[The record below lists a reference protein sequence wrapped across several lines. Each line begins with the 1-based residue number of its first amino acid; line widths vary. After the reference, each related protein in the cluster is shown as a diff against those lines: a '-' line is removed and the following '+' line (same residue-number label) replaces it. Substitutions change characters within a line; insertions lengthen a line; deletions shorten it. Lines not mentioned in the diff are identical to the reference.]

1 MCDVIGCEDLCRDRL
16 CMPNKYVGCK
26 MNNKQCVTVSGSVS
40 VCKVWE
46 EVDNDLGQFVL
57 S

>member
-1 MCDVIGCEDLCRDRL
+1 MHAKEI
-16 CMPNKYVGCK
+16 GCK

-40 VCKVWE
+40 ICKVWE
-46 EVDNDLGQFVL
+46 GVDNDFGQFVL